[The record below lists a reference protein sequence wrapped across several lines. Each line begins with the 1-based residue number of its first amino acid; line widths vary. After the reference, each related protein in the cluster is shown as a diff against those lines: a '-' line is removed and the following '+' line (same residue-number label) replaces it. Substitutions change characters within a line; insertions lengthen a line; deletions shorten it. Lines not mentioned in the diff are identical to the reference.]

1 MRARVPASSA
11 NLGPGF
17 DTLGLALRRYT
28 EVSIEP
34 ARSLR
39 ITTEGAGS
47 HLACDHTHLAAEVVR
62 DVLGHDRVQLHVSS
76 EVPLA
81 RGMGSS
87 AALIAAVAAAAGHPD
102 PFAYT
107 AVREGHADNAAAAVF
122 GGLVAGALIDG
133 VPVARQLA
141 LDEALVFC
149 LVIPDTELST
159 KAARG
164 ALPDSVPRADAV
176 FNVGRIGLLVAG
188 LADHRLL
195 LPEATE
201 DRLHQ
206 HYRAPL
212 FPASAPIMAAMRDA
226 GALGACWSGAGP
238 SLIGICTYET
248 VDAVVTA
255 AQATLRSLEVPGT
268 AELIEADLEG
278 LVLDDL

>member
-28 EVSIEP
+28 EVTIEP
-34 ARSLR
+34 ADTLT
-39 ITTEGAGS
+39 ITSDGAGS
-47 HLACDHTHLAAEVVR
+47 HLPCDQSHLAAEILR
-62 DVLGHDRVQLHVSS
+62 EITGDDRVSIHVSS

-107 AVREGHADNAAAAVF
+107 ALREGHADNAAAAVF
-122 GGLVAGALIDG
+122 GGFVTGTVIDG
-133 VPVARQLA
+133 VPVARQLM

-159 KAARG
+159 KAARR

-176 FNVGRIGLLVAG
+176 FNVGRIGLLIAG
-188 LADHRLL
+188 MADHRLL
-195 LPEATE
+195 VPEATD

-206 HYRAPL
+206 TYRAPL
-212 FPASAPIMAAMRDA
+212 FPASGPLMDAMREA

-248 VDAVVTA
+248 VDAVVGA
-255 AQATLRSLEVPGT
+255 AQATLRSLGVPGT
-268 AELIEADLEG
+268 AELIEADLDG
-278 LVLDDL
+278 LVLED

>member
-1 MRARVPASSA
+1 VRARVPASSA

-17 DTLGLALRRYT
+17 DSLGLALCRYT
-28 EVSIEP
+28 EVSVEP
-34 ARSLR
+34 AAALE
-39 ITTEGAGS
+39 ITAEGAGS
-47 HLACDHTHLAAEVVR
+47 HLPCDHTHLAAEIVR
-62 DVLGHDRVQLHVSS
+62 DVLGHDDVRIHVSS

-87 AALIAAVAAAAGHPD
+87 AALIAATAAAAGHPD

-107 AVREGHADNAAAAVF
+107 ALREGHADNAAAAVL
-122 GGLVAGALIDG
+122 GGLVTGAIIDAT
-133 VPVARQLA
+133 PVARRLP

-159 KAARG
+159 KAARQ
-164 ALPDSVPRADAV
+164 ALPDAVPRGDAV
-176 FNVGRIGLLVAG
+176 FNIGRMGLLIAG
-188 LADHRLL
+188 LAEHSLL
-195 LPEATE
+195 LPEATD

-212 FPASAPIMAAMRDA
+212 FPSSGPLMTAMRDA

-248 VDAVVTA
+248 VDAVVGA
-255 AQATLRSLEVPGT
+255 AQAMLRRLDVPGT

-278 LVLDDL
+278 LVLED